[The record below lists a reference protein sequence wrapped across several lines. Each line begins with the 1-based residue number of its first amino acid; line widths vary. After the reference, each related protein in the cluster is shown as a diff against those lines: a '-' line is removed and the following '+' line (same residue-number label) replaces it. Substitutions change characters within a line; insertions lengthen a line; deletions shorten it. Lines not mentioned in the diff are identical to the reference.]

1 MIDLPMNRRRF
12 VRGALVGG
20 AALGLGLNG
29 RAARLLA
36 QEVDGSPESGKIG
49 DFKISLAEWSLH
61 KRYFASG
68 DPAEANLDFP
78 RTAKEEFGIDGVEYV
93 NQFFKDKAKDE
104 AYLAELNKR
113 AADHGVTNVLIMID
127 GEGSLSDE
135 DSAKRDEAVEN
146 HKKWV
151 DAAAVLGCHS
161 IRVNTG
167 GNYSASNTEAAA
179 EGCGKLA
186 EYGKSK
192 DINIICENHGGPS
205 SDPDALI
212 ALIEAV
218 GMDNFGTLPDF
229 GNFPRRGR
237 GLRDRHLRGDR
248 PDDAVC
254 QGRLGQ
260 VLRLRPRRHG
270 DAPRLPP
277 DPEDRHRRR
286 LSRLRRHRVRGR
298 PPLRVRGD
306 QGRPQA
312 PREAPGFGVRGLSA
326 DWPRPH
332 LAIR

>member
-49 DFKISLAEWSLH
+49 DYKISLAEWSLH

-104 AYLAELNKR
+104 KYLAELNKR

-135 DSAKRDEAVEN
+135 NASKRDEAVEN

-167 GNYSASNTEAAA
+167 GNYSASNTDAAA

-192 DINIICENHGGPS
+192 KINIICENHGGPS

-212 ALIEAV
+212 ALLEAV
-218 GMDNFGTLPDF
+218 NMDNFGTLPDF
-229 GNFPRRGR
+229 GNFPRKDGGYAIDIYEAIARMMPYAKGVSAKCYDFGTDGMETLLDFPRILKIVTDAGYDGYVGIEYEGGR
-237 GLRDRHLRGDR
+237 LSESEGIKAARKLLEKLRGSDY
-248 PDDAVC
+248 
-254 QGRLGQ
+254 
-260 VLRLRPRRHG
+260 
-270 DAPRLPP
+270 
-277 DPEDRHRRR
+277 
-286 LSRLRRHRVRGR
+286 
-298 PPLRVRGD
+298 
-306 QGRPQA
+306 
-312 PREAPGFGVRGLSA
+312 EA
-326 DWPRPH
+326 
-332 LAIR
+332 